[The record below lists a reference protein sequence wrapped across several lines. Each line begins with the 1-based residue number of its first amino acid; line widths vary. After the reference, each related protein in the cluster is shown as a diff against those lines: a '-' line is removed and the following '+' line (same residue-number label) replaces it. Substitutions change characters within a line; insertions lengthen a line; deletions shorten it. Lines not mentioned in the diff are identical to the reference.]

1 MGDTF
6 EVFHRVLSF
15 AGISIF
21 ARKNWNSKPWLI
33 LQIFNFIIG
42 VFCFIFTTGFVA
54 ISYADLLVFIE
65 GACIWTTGVIMTI
78 SLGVCLVFRN
88 KFRQFLEEMVFK
100 DSMIEVPLINLIM
113 KVEEGD
119 KVIELKYMVN
129 DSQEKLLKFTKF
141 LIRCYVAS
149 VFLVATLY
157 LCSPLYEM
165 FISDDDSLRLLAF
178 GMWFPW
184 SLENLQVYIASF
196 VFHAY
201 AGYLCCIAYPGLQTT
216 IILLVGQNIRQLRI
230 LTFILLNLDELV
242 TELVDDRS
250 EWQRYCSD
258 VLSQCVAHYVK
269 TKSFSNRLNVIC
281 RPFYLTLIL
290 VAIMLVCMCSVKI
303 AVSNKLSPDTMK
315 YYVHEFCFIMVV
327 LMFCLLGQQIEN
339 ECEKLEQAVTEKW
352 YIFDRRHKTNVR
364 IFNTAL
370 SQRMPIYIF
379 GTITLSLPTFTWF
392 IRTGMSFFTLVM
404 SVLEEENYY

>member
-1 MGDTF
+1 MDETF

-15 AGISIF
+15 GGISIF
-21 ARKNWNSKPWLI
+21 TKNNWDSKSWLL
-33 LQIFNFIIG
+33 LQIFNFVIG
-42 VFCFIFTTGFVA
+42 VFCFIFTTGFVMENY
-54 ISYADLLVFIE
+54 SELLIFIE

-78 SLGVCLVFRN
+78 SLGVCLIFR
-88 KFRQFLEEMVFK
+88 KQLRQFLEEMVFN
-100 DSMIEVPLINLIM
+100 DCVLEIPIINSVLKRDEGE
-113 KVEEGD
+113 KV
-119 KVIELKYMVN
+119 VELKTMVVE
-129 DSQEKLLKFTKF
+129 SQEKLLKYTRVLLK
-141 LIRCYVAS
+141 CYVGS

-165 FISDDDSLRLLAF
+165 FVSNDDSLRLLAF

-184 SLENLQVYIASF
+184 SLDDINIYIASF

-201 AGYLCCIAYPGLQTT
+201 AGYLCCIAYPGLQLT

-242 TELVDDRS
+242 IELGHKNDN
-250 EWQRYCSD
+250 WQMCCTD
-258 VLSQCVAHYVK
+258 VLAQCVVQYAKV
-269 TKSFSNRLNVIC
+269 KSFSNRVNVIC

-303 AVSNKLSPDTMK
+303 AVSDKLSPETMK
-315 YYVHEFCFIMVV
+315 YYVHEFCFIIVV

-352 YIFDRRHKTNVR
+352 YIFDRKHKINVR
-364 IFNTAL
+364 IFKTAL

-379 GTITLSLPTFTWF
+379 
-392 IRTGMSFFTLVM
+392 VHK
-404 SVLEEENYY
+404 N